1 MLDFLFSEAVMV
13 KIGAALVAALVA
25 IAFGKILL
33 SMVGRFFRFWLKLP
47 VLVKVILPA
56 VLIVFCLHGSM
67 KNRGAFS
74 VRSPNA
80 ATVSDIDI
88 ERGFKLESVVTNAAY
103 SYGLASNGVRDAAWH
118 LAGGHSAFNR
128 YNLGWS
134 FPLGENVY
142 DHIIAFQEGCVFHN
156 PRDEYPLFRLYDGV
170 LSFVPGYSDFWS
182 LIDDKRGVF
191 TWHKVVPYDKTNEV
205 VSVQLE
211 IIKNGDFTIRSNELE
226 NVYRRINPDD
236 WDNDGL
242 ANEVDNA
249 PKHYDGDFFGVASSL
264 PEGALES
271 AYCWVDLCVTGVT
284 DIATVRVTCDGPSD
298 LGDHVII
305 ARTNEVF
312 KVPLLKGAYYD
323 IESALPICVVD
334 QSSDN
339 IEVSCNDCWEYHH
352 PSVSHRYLSVSYYV
366 DFWLENNGNRC
377 ELKSSENIGAAVS
390 DVTGACC
397 MADITSLGFRWCCN
411 ANCNCSGNEHELF
424 SVVSWEGYTTWFYSW
439 TYCGCICDEF
449 LSDEVDE
456 NGMLMS
462 VDIPSTFFVNDD
474 DDNNDGELDF
484 TPPFGGYEDDVIKG
498 KISFASTSL
507 TNGNLVFTKLAG
519 LEQGNNA
526 TRKVFAD
533 NIGFL
538 PFVEGYSEQ
547 LINTAQKD
555 VEFFVSPAVTSSSY
569 HDGVFK
575 ASFEGVDGKVTS
587 IGKRFTVIEPIVEPV
602 CDEYETVIG
611 ENSYNRE
618 IKNPCGIA
626 RGSTAV
632 FSVDVLPEDYP
643 NELITWSFH
652 GDGTVSFAS
661 SPTGRTVRVTGV
673 TTGKVYLAVHFG
685 DSKSEPPQFE
695 INVVDPITVKLR
707 AWVIGNGNSWPK
719 TESQIRSM
727 VSQANDIYA
736 QVGVTIDLVEP
747 IVMTNI
753 PAAYNVDLGDDLAE
767 YWSCERLCNLAIN
780 TDGLECYFVNE
791 IIKDDMEEST
801 NIWTM
806 GVNGSY
812 GMVLTK
818 HANGTA
824 LAHEIG
830 HAFGLSDIYKD
841 NTAYINEMLNPLKID
856 ENEMVRAEFLSGDWS
871 YGCIGRGEGGCGF
884 YKKGLKMTVVIDR
897 LLMNGLVD
905 GSSEMKD
912 MTAGNVYGV
921 WYSGDSKVNENW
933 NLDVAPIGF
942 FYNENRKQHPKH
954 E

>member
-1 MLDFLFSEAVMV
+1 MGMLDFLFSEAVMV
-13 KIGAALVAALVA
+13 KIGAALVAALLA

-33 SMVGRFFRFWLKLP
+33 LMSGRFLRFWVKLP
-47 VLVKVILPA
+47 ILAKVILPA
-56 VLIVFCLHGSM
+56 VLTVFYLHGSI

-74 VRSPNA
+74 LRPVNV
-80 ATVSDIDI
+80 ATVTDIDI

-103 SYGLASNGVRDAAWH
+103 SYELASNAVRNAPWH

-134 FPLGENVY
+134 FPLGENAY
-142 DHIIAFQEGCVFHN
+142 DHIIAFQEGSVFHN
-156 PRDEYPLFRLYDGV
+156 PRDEHPLFKLYDGV
-170 LSFVPGYSDFWS
+170 LSFVPGYSDFWT

-191 TWHKVVPYDKTNEV
+191 TWHNVMPYDKTNEV

-211 IIKNGDFTIRSNELE
+211 LLRNGDFTIRSNQLE

-249 PKHYDGDFFGVASSL
+249 PKSYDGDFFGVASPL

-271 AYCWVDLCVTGVT
+271 AYYWIDLCVTGVT
-284 DIATVRVTCDGPSD
+284 DKATVRVTCDGPSD

-312 KVPLLKGAYYD
+312 RVPLLKGAYYD
-323 IESALPICVVD
+323 IESTLPMFVVE

-339 IEVSCNDCWEYHH
+339 IDIWCNGCWEYHH
-352 PSVSHRYLSVSYYV
+352 PSVSHHYLSVSYYV
-366 DFWLENNGNRC
+366 DFWLENNGNLC

-397 MADITSLGFRWCCN
+397 KSDITPLGFRWCCN
-411 ANCNCSGNEHELF
+411 ASCNCNGNEHELF

-449 LSDEVDE
+449 LSDEIDA
-456 NGMLMS
+456 NGVSLR

-526 TRKVFAD
+526 VRKVFAD
-533 NIGFL
+533 NLGFL

-587 IGKRFTVIEPIVEPV
+587 IGKKFTVVEPIVEPV

-643 NELITWSFH
+643 NELISWSSH
-652 GDGTVSFAS
+652 GEGAISFAS

-673 TTGKVYLAVHFG
+673 SSGNVYLSVQFG

-695 INVVDPITVKLR
+695 VNVVDPITVKLR

-806 GVNGSY
+806 GVNGSH

-830 HAFGLSDIYKD
+830 HVFGLSDIYKD
-841 NTAYINEMLNPLKID
+841 NTAYIEEALNLVKLE
-856 ENEMVRAEFLSGDWS
+856 ENELVRAEFLSGDWS

-884 YKKGLKMTVVIDR
+884 YKKGLK
-897 LLMNGLVD
+897 
-905 GSSEMKD
+905 
-912 MTAGNVYGV
+912 
-921 WYSGDSKVNENW
+921 
-933 NLDVAPIGF
+933 
-942 FYNENRKQHPKH
+942 
-954 E
+954 

>member
-1 MLDFLFSEAVMV
+1 MLDFLFSEAVIA
-13 KIGAALVAALVA
+13 KIGAALVAALLV

-47 VLVKVILPA
+47 VLAKVILPA
-56 VLIVFCLHGSM
+56 ALIVFCLHGSM

-74 VRSPNA
+74 IRSPNA

-134 FPLGENVY
+134 FPLGENSY
-142 DHIIAFQEGCVFHN
+142 DHIIAFQEGSVFHN
-156 PRDEYPLFRLYDGV
+156 PRDEHPLFRLYDGV

-191 TWHKVVPYDKTNEV
+191 TWHNVMPYDKTNEV

-211 IIKNGDFTIRSNELE
+211 LIKNGDFTIRSNELE

-249 PKHYDGDFFGVASSL
+249 PKRYDGDFFGVASPL

-284 DIATVRVTCDGPSD
+284 DIATVRITCDRPSD

-312 KVPLLKGAYYD
+312 RVPLLKGAYYD

-334 QSSDN
+334 LSSDN
-339 IEVSCNDCWEYHH
+339 IEVSCNDCWEFHH
-352 PSVSHRYLSVSYYV
+352 PSVSHHYLSVSYYV
-366 DFWLENNGNRC
+366 DFWLENNGNLC
-377 ELKSSENIGAAVS
+377 GLKSSENIGAAVS

-411 ANCNCSGNEHELF
+411 ASCNCSGNEHELF

-439 TYCGCICDEF
+439 IYCGCICDEF
-449 LSDEVDE
+449 LSDEIDA
-456 NGMLMS
+456 NGVSLR

-533 NIGFL
+533 NLGFL
-538 PFVEGYSEQ
+538 PYVEGYSEQ

-643 NELITWSFH
+643 NELISWSSH
-652 GDGTVSFAS
+652 GEGAISFAS
-661 SPTGRTVRVTGV
+661 CPTGRTVRVTGV
-673 TTGKVYLAVHFG
+673 SSGKVYLAVHFG

-933 NLDVAPIGF
+933 HLDVAPIGF

>member
-1 MLDFLFSEAVMV
+1 MAR
-13 KIGAALVAALVA
+13 IGAALVAALVA
-25 IAFGKILL
+25 IAFGRIIL

-47 VLVKVILPA
+47 FFAKVVLPA
-56 VLIVFCLHGSM
+56 VLVVFCLHGSM

-80 ATVSDIDI
+80 AMVSDIDI

-103 SYGLASNGVRDAAWH
+103 SYELASNAVRNAAWH

-134 FPLGENVY
+134 FLMGENAY
-142 DHIIAFQEGCVFHN
+142 DHIIAFQEGSVFHN
-156 PRDEYPLFRLYDGV
+156 PRDEYPLFKLYDGV
-170 LSFVPGYSDFWS
+170 LSFIPGYSDFWT
-182 LIDDKRGVF
+182 LIDDQRGVF
-191 TWHKVVPYDKTNEV
+191 TWHNVVPYDKTNEV

-211 IIKNGDFTIRSNELE
+211 LIKNGDFTIRSNELE

-249 PKHYDGDFFGVASSL
+249 PKSYDGDFFGVASPL
-264 PEGALES
+264 PEGTLES

-284 DIATVRVTCDGPSD
+284 DTATVRVTCDGPSD
-298 LGDHVII
+298 LGDQVII

-312 KVPLLKGAYYD
+312 RVPLLKGAYYD
-323 IESALPICVVD
+323 IESTLPMIVVD

-339 IEVSCNDCWEYHH
+339 IDIWCNDCWYYHS
-352 PSVSHRYLSVSYYV
+352 PTASHRFFRVNYYV
-366 DFWLENNGNRC
+366 DFWLENNGNLC
-377 ELKSSENIGAAVS
+377 GLKSSENIGAAVS

-397 MADITSLGFRWCCN
+397 KSDITSLGFRWCCN
-411 ANCNCSGNEHELF
+411 ASCNCNGNEHELF

-439 TYCGCICDEF
+439 IYCGCICDEF
-449 LSDEVDE
+449 LSDEIDA
-456 NGMLMS
+456 NGVSLR

-507 TNGNLVFTKLAG
+507 TNGNLVFTRLAG

-533 NIGFL
+533 NLGFL
-538 PFVEGYSEQ
+538 PYVEGYSEQ

-587 IGKRFTVIEPIVEPV
+587 IGKKFTVVEPIVEPV

-643 NELITWSFH
+643 NELISWSSH
-652 GDGTVSFAS
+652 GEGAISFAS

-673 TTGKVYLAVHFG
+673 SSGKVYLSVQFG
-685 DSKSEPPQFE
+685 DSKSEPPLFE
-695 INVVDPITVKLR
+695 VNVMDPITVKLR

-727 VSQANDIYA
+727 ISHANDIYA

-806 GVNGSY
+806 GVNGSH

-830 HAFGLSDIYKD
+830 HVFGLSDIYKD
-841 NTAYINEMLNPLKID
+841 NTAYTNEMLNPLKID
-856 ENEMVRAEFLSGDWS
+856 ENEMGRAEFLLGDWS

-884 YKKGLKMTVVIDR
+884 YKKGLKMTAVIDR

-905 GSSEMKD
+905 ESSEMKD
-912 MTAGNVYGV
+912 ITAGNVYGV

-933 NLDVAPIGF
+933 HLN
-942 FYNENRKQHPKH
+942 K
-954 E
+954 

>member
-1 MLDFLFSEAVMV
+1 MV

-47 VLVKVILPA
+47 VLAKVILPA

>member
-1 MLDFLFSEAVMV
+1 MLDFLFSEAVIA
-13 KIGAALVAALVA
+13 KIGAALVAALLV

-47 VLVKVILPA
+47 VLAKVILPA
-56 VLIVFCLHGSM
+56 ALIVFCLHGSM

-74 VRSPNA
+74 IRSPNA

-134 FPLGENVY
+134 FPLGENSY
-142 DHIIAFQEGCVFHN
+142 DHIIAFQEGSVFHN
-156 PRDEYPLFRLYDGV
+156 PRDEHPLFRLYDGV

-191 TWHKVVPYDKTNEV
+191 TWHNVMPYDKTNEV

-211 IIKNGDFTIRSNELE
+211 LIKNGDFTIRSNELE

-249 PKHYDGDFFGVASSL
+249 PKRYDGDFFGVASPL

-284 DIATVRVTCDGPSD
+284 DIATVRITCDRPSD

-312 KVPLLKGAYYD
+312 RVPLLKGAYYD

-334 QSSDN
+334 LSSDN
-339 IEVSCNDCWEYHH
+339 IEVSCNDCWEFHH
-352 PSVSHRYLSVSYYV
+352 PSVSHHYLSVSYYV
-366 DFWLENNGNRC
+366 DFWLENNGNLC
-377 ELKSSENIGAAVS
+377 GLKSSENIGAAVS

-411 ANCNCSGNEHELF
+411 ASCNCSGNEHELF

-474 DDNNDGELDF
+474 DDNNDGIVDF

-526 TRKVFAD
+526 VRKVFAD
-533 NIGFL
+533 NLGFL
-538 PFVEGYSEQ
+538 PYVEGYSEQ

-587 IGKRFTVIEPIVEPV
+587 IGKKFTVVEPIVEPV

-643 NELITWSFH
+643 NELISWSSH
-652 GDGTVSFAS
+652 GEGAISFAS
-661 SPTGRTVRVTGV
+661 CPTGRTVRVTGV
-673 TTGKVYLAVHFG
+673 SSGKVYLAVHFG

-933 NLDVAPIGF
+933 HLDVAPIGF

>member
-1 MLDFLFSEAVMV
+1 MA
-13 KIGAALVAALVA
+13 KIGAALVAALIV

-33 SMVGRFFRFWLKLP
+33 SMLGRFFRFWLKLP
-47 VLVKVILPA
+47 FFAKVVFPA
-56 VLIVFCLHGSM
+56 VFVVFCLHGSM

-74 VRSPNA
+74 LRPANV
-80 ATVSDIDI
+80 ATVTDIDI

-103 SYGLASNGVRDAAWH
+103 SYELASNAVRNAAWH

-128 YNLGWS
+128 YNLGWL
-134 FPLGENVY
+134 FPMGENTY
-142 DHIIAFQEGCVFHN
+142 DHIIAFQEGSVFHN

-182 LIDDKRGVF
+182 LIDDQRGVF
-191 TWHKVVPYDKTNEV
+191 TWRNVVPYDKTNEV

-211 IIKNGDFTIRSNELE
+211 LIKNGDFTIRSNEFE

-242 ANEVDNA
+242 ANEVDNV
-249 PKHYDGDFFGVASSL
+249 PKSYDGDFFGVASAL

-298 LGDHVII
+298 LGDQVII

-312 KVPLLKGAYYD
+312 RVPLLKGAYYD

-352 PSVSHRYLSVSYYV
+352 PSVSHHYLSVSYYV
-366 DFWLENNGNRC
+366 DFWLENNGNLC

-397 MADITSLGFRWCCN
+397 KSDITSLGFRWCCN
-411 ANCNCSGNEHELF
+411 ASCNCNGNEHELF

-526 TRKVFAD
+526 MRKVFAD
-533 NIGFL
+533 NLGFL
-538 PFVEGYSEQ
+538 PYVEGYSEQ

-587 IGKRFTVIEPIVEPV
+587 IGKKFTVVEPIVEPV

-618 IKNPCGIA
+618 IKNPCAIA
-626 RGSTAV
+626 KGSTSV

-753 PAAYNVDLGDDLAE
+753 PAAYNVTLGPPPVGQWSASELLDLYSYNE
-767 YWSCERLCNLAIN
+767 
-780 TDGLECYFVNE
+780 GLECYIVNE
-791 IIKDDMEEST
+791 ISDSPRAK
-801 NIWTM
+801 
-806 GVNGSY
+806 GVNGSC
-812 GMVLTK
+812 GMILRRDS
-818 HANGTA
+818 GGIA
-824 LAHEIG
+824 LSHEIG
-830 HAFGLSDIYKD
+830 HSFGLIDVYND
-841 NTAYINEMLNPLKID
+841 NFHATNALVNPVFID
-856 ENEMVRAEFLSGDWS
+856 SSEKVNAEKTPFDWN
-871 YGCIGRGEGGCGF
+871 YGCIGKNEGGSRF
-884 YKKGLKMTVVIDR
+884 YKRGTSVSSLLPR
-897 LLMNGLVD
+897 LLMFGID
-905 GSSEMKD
+905 ADTSEMRD
-912 MTAGNVYGV
+912 ISHGEIYGV
-921 WYSGDSKVNENW
+921 WRDKTDIDNNDGWKKS
-933 NLDVAPIGF
+933 LAPIGF
-942 FYNENRKQHPKH
+942 YNNPNIKTNPTHK
-954 E
+954 

>member
-1 MLDFLFSEAVMV
+1 
-13 KIGAALVAALVA
+13 
-25 IAFGKILL
+25 
-33 SMVGRFFRFWLKLP
+33 
-47 VLVKVILPA
+47 
-56 VLIVFCLHGSM
+56 
-67 KNRGAFS
+67 
-74 VRSPNA
+74 
-80 ATVSDIDI
+80 
-88 ERGFKLESVVTNAAY
+88 
-103 SYGLASNGVRDAAWH
+103 
-118 LAGGHSAFNR
+118 
-128 YNLGWS
+128 
-134 FPLGENVY
+134 
-142 DHIIAFQEGCVFHN
+142 
-156 PRDEYPLFRLYDGV
+156 
-170 LSFVPGYSDFWS
+170 
-182 LIDDKRGVF
+182 
-191 TWHKVVPYDKTNEV
+191 
-205 VSVQLE
+205 
-211 IIKNGDFTIRSNELE
+211 
-226 NVYRRINPDD
+226 
-236 WDNDGL
+236 
-242 ANEVDNA
+242 
-249 PKHYDGDFFGVASSL
+249 
-264 PEGALES
+264 
-271 AYCWVDLCVTGVT
+271 
-284 DIATVRVTCDGPSD
+284 
-298 LGDHVII
+298 
-305 ARTNEVF
+305 
-312 KVPLLKGAYYD
+312 
-323 IESALPICVVD
+323 
-334 QSSDN
+334 
-339 IEVSCNDCWEYHH
+339 
-352 PSVSHRYLSVSYYV
+352 
-366 DFWLENNGNRC
+366 
-377 ELKSSENIGAAVS
+377 
-390 DVTGACC
+390 
-397 MADITSLGFRWCCN
+397 
-411 ANCNCSGNEHELF
+411 
-424 SVVSWEGYTTWFYSW
+424 VSWEGYTTWFYSW
-439 TYCGCICDEF
+439 IYCGCICDEF
-449 LSDEVDE
+449 LSDEIDA
-456 NGMLMS
+456 NGVSLR

-474 DDNNDGELDF
+474 DDNNDGVLDF

-507 TNGNLVFTKLAG
+507 TNGNLVLAKLVG

-526 TRKVFAD
+526 VRKVFAD
-533 NIGFL
+533 NLGFL

-587 IGKRFTVIEPIVEPV
+587 IGKKFTVVEPIVEPV

-643 NELITWSFH
+643 NELISWSSH
-652 GDGTVSFAS
+652 GEGAISFAS

-673 TTGKVYLAVHFG
+673 SSGKVYLSVQFG
-685 DSKSEPPQFE
+685 DSKSEPPLFE
-695 INVVDPITVKLR
+695 VNVVDPITVKLR

-727 VSQANDIYA
+727 VSHANDIYA

-806 GVNGSY
+806 GVNGSH

-830 HAFGLSDIYKD
+830 HVFGLSDIYKD

-884 YKKGLKMTVVIDR
+884 YKKGLKMTAVIDR

-905 GSSEMKD
+905 ESSEMKD
-912 MTAGNVYGV
+912 ITAGNVYGV

-933 NLDVAPIGF
+933 HLNVAPIGF

>member
-1 MLDFLFSEAVMV
+1 MA
-13 KIGAALVAALVA
+13 KIGAALVVALLA

-33 SMVGRFFRFWLKLP
+33 SMSGRFFRFWLKLP
-47 VLVKVILPA
+47 VLAKVILPA

-74 VRSPNA
+74 IRSPNA

-103 SYGLASNGVRDAAWH
+103 SYEFTSNAVRNAAWH

-134 FPLGENVY
+134 FTLGENTY
-142 DHIIAFQEGCVFHN
+142 DHIIAFQDGSVFHN
-156 PRDEYPLFRLYDGV
+156 PRDEHPLFKLYDGV
-170 LSFVPGYSDFWS
+170 LSFVPGYSDFWT

-191 TWHKVVPYDKTNEV
+191 TWRNVVPYDKTNEV

-211 IIKNGDFTIRSNELE
+211 IIKNGDFTIRSNEYE

-249 PKHYDGDFFGVASSL
+249 PKRYDGDFFGVASSL

-271 AYCWVDLCVTGVT
+271 AYCWVDLCVTGVIDT
-284 DIATVRVTCDGPSD
+284 ATVRVTCDGPSD

-312 KVPLLKGAYYD
+312 RVPLLKGAYYD

-352 PSVSHRYLSVSYYV
+352 PSVSHHYLSVSYYV
-366 DFWLENNGNRC
+366 DFWLENSGNLC

-397 MADITSLGFRWCCN
+397 KSDITSLGFRWCCN
-411 ANCNCSGNEHELF
+411 ASCNCNGNEHELF

-533 NIGFL
+533 NLGFL
-538 PFVEGYSEQ
+538 PYVEGYSEQ

-587 IGKRFTVIEPIVEPV
+587 IGKKFTVVEPIVEPV

-673 TTGKVYLAVHFG
+673 TTGKVFLAVHFG

-753 PAAYNVDLGDDLAE
+753 PAAYNVALRTDLSE
-767 YWSCERLCNLAIN
+767 VWSCERLCNLAIN

-791 IIKDDMEEST
+791 IINDSMDEPS

-806 GVNGSY
+806 GVNGSH
-812 GMVLTK
+812 GMILPK

-830 HAFGLSDIYKD
+830 HSFGLSDIYKD
-841 NTAYINEMLNPLKID
+841 NTAYIEETLNLVKLE
-856 ENEMVRAEFLSGDWS
+856 ENELVRAEFLSGDWS

-884 YKKGLKMTVVIDR
+884 YKKGLKMTALIDR
-897 LLMNGLVD
+897 LLMNGLVVE
-905 GSSEMKD
+905 SSEVKD
-912 MTAGNVYGV
+912 ITAGNVYGV
-921 WYSGDSKVNENW
+921 WYSGDPKVKENW
-933 NLDVAPIGF
+933 RLDVAPVGF
-942 FYNENRKQHPKH
+942 FYNENRKQSPKH